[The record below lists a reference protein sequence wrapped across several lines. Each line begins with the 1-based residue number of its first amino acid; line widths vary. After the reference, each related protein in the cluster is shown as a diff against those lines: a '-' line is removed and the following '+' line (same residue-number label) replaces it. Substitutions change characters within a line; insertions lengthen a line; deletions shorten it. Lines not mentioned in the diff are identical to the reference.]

1 MKRSALEQRCLP
13 TPLHAKTHQ
22 QFSAGEGAEGNAL
35 FTTRLQTLRQL
46 SSELI
51 TPFITMSIEQV
62 DSEIWVCLRK
72 IVETLDIDRGFVA
85 QSSVAEKRMVCT
97 HFYDTLRS
105 KPALIQSEIMI
116 PPRVQEK
123 MERRECFAFSNVAD
137 LPAAEK
143 QSKAY
148 FRSVGAQS
156 HLSIPLEI
164 DKAVIGCLSLETTR
178 SAIIWHES
186 LLSILK
192 PLAEVFALS
201 IERKR
206 RKLEFMEKMRFET
219 LLVELS
225 ARFVSL
231 DSSEVDQAI
240 NQVFEMLGNLFRV
253 DRCGLIELQDDDKSI
268 LLTHAWY
275 GEGREPISGLINLA
289 LLWPWSYER
298 LFARGENVVITT
310 PSDLPPEAEKDR
322 DTFTSMGVRS
332 SLTIPLALGRKIKYV
347 IAFNTM
353 DHERRWAE
361 DYISRLRLMG
371 EVLINTLARKQSEE
385 QLKKSY
391 EEIRD
396 LKDKLQDEADFL
408 WSEIKSC
415 RNREEIIGQS
425 EALSKVLLQVE
436 QVAPTNSTV
445 LICGETGTGKELI
458 AQAIHDTSL
467 CRDKIMVR
475 VNCASLPASL
485 VESELFGR
493 EKGAY
498 TGALTRQIGRFEM
511 ADGSTIFL
519 DEIAELPLELQ
530 AKLLRVL
537 QEHTFERL
545 GSPRTIQVNV
555 RVIAATNRNI
565 REEVKKGNFR
575 EDLYYRLNVF
585 PITVPPLRERVDD
598 IPMLVWAF
606 VNEFCEKMG
615 KQLYKIAK
623 RDMEALQRYPWPG
636 NVRELRNI
644 IEHAVIVS
652 TAGTLQIKLPQGAEA
667 ECDWAKTLEEIESQ
681 HILAVL
687 RHTGGRIKGE
697 GGGCEHPGADPVNP
711 QLKNEKTGHTPPQ
724 QKGRN
729 IILKLVFRP
738 PAHATSFHG
747 SFQSR
752 CISAFFSSS
761 AAPFPIGT
769 KLGYCL

>member
-13 TPLHAKTHQ
+13 TPLHAETHQ
-22 QFSAGEGAEGNAL
+22 QFSAGEDAAGNPL
-35 FTTRLQTLRQL
+35 FTTRLQTLRQI

-51 TPFITMSIEQV
+51 TPFITMSIEQI
-62 DSEIWVCLRK
+62 DSEIWECLRK
-72 IVETLDIDRGFVA
+72 IVKTLDIDRGFVA

-97 HFYDTLRS
+97 HFYDTLQS
-105 KPALIQSEIMI
+105 KPAVIQSEIRI
-116 PPRVQEK
+116 PLRVQEK
-123 MERRECFAFSNVAD
+123 MERRECFAFSNVTD
-137 LPAAEK
+137 LPAADK

-148 FRSVGAQS
+148 FKSVGSKS

-164 DKAVIGCLSLETTR
+164 DGAVIGCLTLETTR
-178 SAIIWHES
+178 SAIVWHETV
-186 LLSILK
+186 LSILK
-192 PLAEVFALS
+192 PLADVFALS

-206 RKLEFMEKMRFET
+206 RKLDFIEKMRFET
-219 LLVELS
+219 LLVDLS

-231 DSSEVDQAI
+231 DTSEVDQAI
-240 NQVFEMLGNLFRV
+240 NQAFEMFGNLFSL
-253 DRCGLIELQDDDKSI
+253 DRCGLLEFQEDDKRVLI
-268 LLTHAWY
+268 THAWY
-275 GEGREPISGLINLA
+275 KAGKEPISGAINLA

-298 LFARGENVVITT
+298 LFIHGENVVMTT
-310 PSDLPPEAEKDR
+310 LSDLPPEAEKDR
-322 DTFTSMGVRS
+322 ESFTSMGVRS
-332 SLTIPLALGRKIKYV
+332 SLSIPLSLGRKVRYV

-353 DHERRWAE
+353 DVERRWAE
-361 DYISRLRLMG
+361 DYFPRLRLMG
-371 EVLINTLARKQSEE
+371 EVLINALARKRNEE
-385 QLKKSY
+385 QLTRSF
-391 EEIRD
+391 EEISE

-408 WSEIKSC
+408 RSEIRSC

-425 EALSKVLLQVE
+425 EALSKVLVQAE

-458 AQAIHDTSL
+458 AQAIHDMSL

-498 TGALTRQIGRFEM
+498 TGALTRQIGRFEI

-555 RVIAATNRNI
+555 LVIAATNRNI
-565 REEVKKGNFR
+565 QEEVKKGNFR
-575 EDLYYRLNVF
+575 ADLYYRLNVF

-615 KQLYKIAK
+615 KQLYKISK
-623 RDMEALQRYPWPG
+623 RDMEALQRYSWPG

-667 ECDWAKTLEEIESQ
+667 AECDWAKTLEEIESQ

-697 GGGCEHPGADPVNP
+697 GGAAS
-711 QLKNEKTGHTPPQ
+711 
-724 QKGRN
+724 
-729 IILKLVFRP
+729 ILGLIP
-738 PAHATSFHG
+738 STLN
-747 SFQSR
+747 SR
-752 CISAFFSSS
+752 MK
-761 AAPFPIGT
+761 
-769 KLGYCL
+769 KLGIRLRGEKGEISS